1 MVIASQLYIHYS
13 AKTSIFIYLPF
24 FQSISIYSHYA
35 WHWLPHCRTSLWM
48 LNALSFFSC
57 MVPARTWFDW
67 LFPSWAGVK
76 RFVYI
81 SAADFGLVNYLLQ
94 GYYEGK
100 VCLFFFSSIKKN
112 ANFKDFCIITWG
124 YWYPSSHDVPIGM
137 PFCQSAW
144 PKNDIPYVST
154 SSMG

>member
-1 MVIASQLYIHYS
+1 MVIATQLYIHYS
-13 AKTSIFIYLPF
+13 AKSSIFIYLPF
-24 FQSISIYSHYA
+24 FQSISIYSYYA
-35 WHWLPHCRTSLWM
+35 WHWLPHCRTLLWM

-67 LFPSWAGVK
+67 LLPSWAGVK

-100 VCLFFFSSIKKN
+100 VCLFFFLLLKRMQTSRILYHNMRVSVPFISWC
-112 ANFKDFCIITWG
+112 A
-124 YWYPSSHDVPIGM
+124 YWHALLSVGM
-137 PFCQSAW
+137 AQKWHTIC
-144 PKNDIPYVST
+144 
-154 SSMG
+154 